1 MFGPGYWD
9 VLNKNNLK
17 DINLYPIF
25 KRNNVC
31 LQSYRYLVFAFSFI
45 LQSMNRFTSMCKM
58 EMVKQNSK

>member
-31 LQSYRYLVFAFSFI
+31 LQSYRYLV
-45 LQSMNRFTSMCKM
+45 L
-58 EMVKQNSK
+58 